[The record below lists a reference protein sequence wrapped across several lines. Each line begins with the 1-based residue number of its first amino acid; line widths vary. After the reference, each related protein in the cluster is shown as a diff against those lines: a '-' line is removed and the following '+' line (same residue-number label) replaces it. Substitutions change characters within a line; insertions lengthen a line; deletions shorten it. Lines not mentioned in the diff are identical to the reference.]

1 MKNKKGIILL
11 FLVVLTMIVS
21 VACGNNMEEK
31 TEETTNLETE
41 NIEESNFPI
50 TIKHELGETILESKP
65 KKVIVFDYG
74 VLDAMDKIGEDIIG
88 LPKKTVPDYL
98 DKYKD
103 DKYVDVGT
111 LQEPNF
117 EKIYELNPDLIII
130 AARQAKLYEEFVE
143 IAPTVYI
150 SIDGANYLNSFK
162 DNMKI
167 LGEIFQKEDIV
178 QKEIENIEGKIQ
190 NINKKAKEVGKNGL
204 FLMANDGNL
213 SVFGEG
219 SRFGVLYKEFGIVP
233 ADENIE
239 SSTHGQKISFEYI
252 VEKNPDFLYVMDRAA
267 ITGGEISAKQ
277 ILNNDLIKSTKAYK
291 EDNII
296 YLDSPIWYVAAGG
309 ITATE
314 KMIEDVLKSLE

>member
-65 KKVIVFDYG
+65 EKVIVFDYG

>member
-31 TEETTNLETE
+31 TGETTNLETE

-65 KKVIVFDYG
+65 EKVIVFDYG

-233 ADENIE
+233 TDENIE

>member
-1 MKNKKGIILL
+1 MKNKKKIILL

-31 TEETTNLETE
+31 TGETTNLETE

-233 ADENIE
+233 TDENIE

>member
-1 MKNKKGIILL
+1 MKNKKGIIFL

-31 TEETTNLETE
+31 TGETTNLETE

-65 KKVIVFDYG
+65 EKVIVFDYG

>member
-1 MKNKKGIILL
+1 MKNKKGIIFL

-65 KKVIVFDYG
+65 EKVIVFDYG

-233 ADENIE
+233 TDENIE

>member
-1 MKNKKGIILL
+1 MKNKKGIIFL

-130 AARQAKLYEEFVE
+130 AARHAKLYEEFIE

-167 LGEIFQKEDIV
+167 LGEIFQK
-178 QKEIENIEGKIQ
+178 KTLS
-190 NINKKAKEVGKNGL
+190 KN
-204 FLMANDGNL
+204 
-213 SVFGEG
+213 
-219 SRFGVLYKEFGIVP
+219 
-233 ADENIE
+233 
-239 SSTHGQKISFEYI
+239 
-252 VEKNPDFLYVMDRAA
+252 
-267 ITGGEISAKQ
+267 
-277 ILNNDLIKSTKAYK
+277 
-291 EDNII
+291 
-296 YLDSPIWYVAAGG
+296 
-309 ITATE
+309 
-314 KMIEDVLKSLE
+314 

>member
-1 MKNKKGIILL
+1 MKNKKKIILL

-65 KKVIVFDYG
+65 EKVIVFDYG

>member
-31 TEETTNLETE
+31 TGETTNLETE

>member
-1 MKNKKGIILL
+1 MKNKKGIIFL

-65 KKVIVFDYG
+65 EKVIVFDYG

>member
-1 MKNKKGIILL
+1 MKNKKRIILL

-65 KKVIVFDYG
+65 EKVIVFDYG

>member
-41 NIEESNFPI
+41 NIEESNLPI

-65 KKVIVFDYG
+65 EKVIVFDYG

>member
-1 MKNKKGIILL
+1 MKNKKRIILL

-31 TEETTNLETE
+31 TGETTNLETE

-65 KKVIVFDYG
+65 EKVIVFDYG

>member
-31 TEETTNLETE
+31 TGETTNLETE

-65 KKVIVFDYG
+65 EKVIVFDYG

>member
-31 TEETTNLETE
+31 TGETTNLETE

-65 KKVIVFDYG
+65 EKVIVFDYG
-74 VLDAMDKIGEDIIG
+74 VLDAVDKIGEDIIG